1 MNHDLQLT
9 PAQVAHA
16 KLAGI
21 PADRPGLL
29 GEYPLAM
36 FRARKA
42 DEAAPAY
49 LNQAF
54 KTQGV
59 DVSMIVV
66 DDAEAE
72 AAASADGWTRTVDGK
87 TEKVVSEKD
96 ARIAELEAQVAVQ
109 EQERD
114 ARLGMTVTGQISTQ
128 TSGELQSREY
138 PAKRGPGRPPNPK
151 PE

>member
-1 MNHDLQLT
+1 MDHDLQLT

-21 PADRPGLL
+21 PANRPGLL

-36 FRARKA
+36 FRPRAA
-42 DEAAPAY
+42 DEAPPVY
-49 LNQAF
+49 LNQPF

-66 DDAEAE
+66 DDADAE
-72 AAASADGWTRTVDGK
+72 AVASAEGWTRTVDGK
-87 TEKVVSEKD
+87 EEKAASAKD
-96 ARIAELEAQVAVQ
+96 ARIAELEAQVAAQ
-109 EQERD
+109 SSDEP
-114 ARLGMTVTGQISTQ
+114 AR
-128 TSGELQSREY
+128 
-138 PAKRGPGRPPNPK
+138 RGPGRPPNPK